1 MKENQ
6 DIVKWLGEFT
16 DRCRE
21 IAALEER
28 IKAAQG
34 SYEALS
40 ARSRE
45 AMKASFERDIAD
57 IERERDKSVAVCRE
71 IAGAIDGLTDT
82 ELKEILW
89 SRYIKGLKWREVA
102 LEMNLSQR
110 AIYKKHREAIA
121 FLKRN
126 GYIHAVNAT
135 NGAG

>member
-6 DIVKWLGEFT
+6 EIVKWLGGFT

-28 IKAAQG
+28 IKAAQE

-45 AMKASFERDIAD
+45 AMKADFEKDIAD
-57 IERERDKSVAVCRE
+57 IERERDKSLAVCRE
-71 IAGAIDGLTDT
+71 IAEAIDGLIDA

-89 SRYIKGLKWREVA
+89 NRYIKGLKWRQVA

-110 AIYKKHREAIA
+110 TAYKKHREAIA
-121 FLKRN
+121 LLKRS
-126 GYIHAVNAT
+126 
-135 NGAG
+135 